1 MRVAAGVLLIIMAV
15 VNLFGGFAYTLGG
28 GVMGAG
34 GGFVEQASQQAAMDS
49 ATDEER
55 QAAETAGEA
64 AGAAKSLGG
73 MLMFFGI
80 FVLVLGGLEIAAGVL
95 LFMAKSA
102 MFVNI
107 TAALQV
113 LGSLISM
120 GTLGIG
126 IFNIFGIIV
135 AVLAFLGARAIGQAS
150 PAAPGLE

>member
-1 MRVAAGVLLIIMAV
+1 MIIMAV

-34 GGFVEQASQQAAMDS
+34 GGFVEQAAQQAAMEEE
-49 ATDEER
+49 DEASR

-95 LFMAKSA
+95 LFMSKSA

-113 LGSLISM
+113 VASLISM
-120 GTLGIG
+120 GAMAIG
-126 IFNIFGIIV
+126 IFNVFGIIV
-135 AVLAFLGARAIGQAS
+135 AVLAFLGARSLGQSSPGAAS
-150 PAAPGLE
+150 GIE